1 MIFCIIGKTGAGKS
15 TIAKEVSRTLDIP
28 IIVSYT
34 SRPKRINEKNG
45 IDYNYVDNE
54 YFKKYYKDFIDLR
67 EYTVATGEVWRYGI
81 RKNQIQKRK
90 DYIVVVDI
98 QGFNNLSKHFETKAI
113 FIDSHDTVI
122 LQRLEERG
130 DSKAEIIRRLED
142 DKRRL
147 TEFMDAL
154 PIENRIIVYNNDNIT
169 SAIDDCA
176 ASIIMTKINLSY
188 KKTKMHSFVAIF
200 VGVLVLLCYICELFI
215 LLSDK

>member
-15 TIAKEVSRTLDIP
+15 TIAKEVSRALDIP
-28 IIVSYT
+28 MIVSYT

-54 YFKKYYKDFIDLR
+54 YFEKHYKDFIDLR

-90 DYIVVVDI
+90 DYIVVVDV
-98 QGFNNLSKHFETKAI
+98 QGFKNLSKHFETKAI
-113 FIDSHDTVI
+113 LIDSHDDVI
-122 LQRLEERG
+122 LQRLKQRNDNDKE
-130 DSKAEIIRRLED
+130 ALRRLED

-154 PIENRIIVYNNDNIT
+154 PIENRIIVYNNDTIA

-176 ASIIMTKINLSY
+176 ASIIMAKINHSY

-200 VGVLVLLCYICELFI
+200 IGVLVLLCYICELFI
-215 LLSDK
+215 LLSSK